1 MKYLARRVTLFF
13 VTLLLITVVTFLI
26 TNVLPGDA
34 ATMILGTRSTPA
46 TLAALRLRLGL
57 DAPLVVQYW
66 HWVARMLQGNF
77 GVSLVF
83 NLPIAGLL
91 GQKILASAVLVVM
104 SSILALVVAVPLGV
118 WSALHRERWQDVA
131 GSSLALAGISL
142 PDFFWGILLILLFAR
157 WLNWLPPSGYVS
169 PLKNFPLALEYALL
183 PSITLALSLMAQL
196 MRMTRSAMLE
206 VLSQDFIRV
215 CRAKGLDQGAII
227 VRHALRN
234 AITPVLTVAGLQ
246 IGYLFGSIVVVE
258 SLFNYTGMGW
268 LTYQALLNRD
278 LPLIQATVLV
288 IAAVVM
294 LTNLAV
300 DVIYTI
306 LDPRV
311 RLS

>member
-1 MKYLARRVTLFF
+1 MSYLGRRILLFL
-13 VTLLLITVVTFLI
+13 VTLLLITATTFLI

-34 ATMILGTRSTPA
+34 AIMILGTRSNPV
-46 TLAALRLRLGL
+46 TLAALRVKLGL
-57 DAPLVVQYW
+57 DQPLVAQYW
-66 HWVARMLQGNF
+66 HWISHLLHGNL
-77 GVSLVF
+77 GDSLVF
-83 NLPIAGLL
+83 KEPIAELL
-91 GQKILASAVLVVM
+91 GQKIVASSLLVVM
-104 SSILALVVAVPLGV
+104 SLLLALIMAVPLGV

-131 GSSLALAGISL
+131 GSGLALAGISL
-142 PDFFWGILLILLFAR
+142 PDFFWGIVLILLFAR
-157 WLNWLPPSGYVS
+157 WLDWLPSSGYAS
-169 PLKNFPLALEYALL
+169 PLDNFPAALKYSLL
-183 PSITLALSLMAQL
+183 PAITLALSLMAHL

-215 CRAKGLDQGAII
+215 CRAKGLGQGAIV

-278 LPLIQATVLV
+278 LPLIQATVLM

-306 LDPRV
+306 VDPRV

>member
-1 MKYLARRVTLFF
+1 MTYLARRTGLFL
-13 VTLLLITVVTFLI
+13 VTLLLITIVTFLI

-34 ATMILGTRSTPA
+34 ATMILGTRSNPV
-46 TLAALRLRLGL
+46 TLAALRLKLGL
-57 DAPLVVQYW
+57 DAPLAAQYW
-66 HWVARMLQGNF
+66 HWISEMARGNL

-83 NLPIAGLL
+83 KEPIAGLL
-91 GQKILASAVLVVM
+91 GQKIVASLVLVVM
-104 SSILALVVAVPLGV
+104 SLIFALIVAVPLGV
-118 WSALHRERWQDVA
+118 WSALNRERWQDVT
-131 GSSLALAGISL
+131 GSGLALAGISL
-142 PDFFWGILLILLFAR
+142 PDFFWGIVLILLFAR
-157 WLNWLPPSGYVS
+157 WLDWLPSSGYAS
-169 PLKNFPLALEYALL
+169 PLSNLPAALKYALL
-183 PSITLALSLMAQL
+183 PSITLALSLMAHL

-215 CRAKGLDQGAII
+215 CRAKGLGQAAII
-227 VRHALRN
+227 IRHALRN

-246 IGYLFGSIVVVE
+246 VGYLFGSIVVVE

-311 RLS
+311 RLT

>member
-1 MKYLARRVTLFF
+1 MTYLARRIGLFL
-13 VTLLLITVVTFLI
+13 VTLLLITIVTFLI

-34 ATMILGTRSTPA
+34 ATMILGTRSNPV
-46 TLAALRLRLGL
+46 TLAALRVKLGL
-57 DAPLVVQYW
+57 DAPLIAQYW
-66 HWVARMLQGNF
+66 HWISHMARGNL
-77 GVSLVF
+77 GDSLVF
-83 NLPIAGLL
+83 KEPIAALL
-91 GQKILASAVLVVM
+91 GQKIIASLVLVVM
-104 SSILALVVAVPLGV
+104 SLIFALIVAVPLGV
-118 WSALHRERWQDVA
+118 WSALNRERWQDVT
-131 GSSLALAGISL
+131 GSGLALAGISL
-142 PDFFWGILLILLFAR
+142 PDFFWGIVLILLFAR
-157 WLNWLPPSGYVS
+157 WLDWLPSSGYAS
-169 PLKNFPLALEYALL
+169 PLTNLPAALKYALL
-183 PSITLALSLMAQL
+183 PSITLALSLMAHL

-215 CRAKGLDQGAII
+215 CRAKGLGQGAII
-227 VRHALRN
+227 IRHALRN

-246 IGYLFGSIVVVE
+246 VGYLFGSIVVVE

-288 IAAVVM
+288 IAGVVM

-311 RLS
+311 RLT

>member
-1 MKYLARRVTLFF
+1 MKYLARRVALFF
-13 VTLLLITVVTFLI
+13 VTLVLITVVTFLI

-46 TLAALRLRLGL
+46 TLAALRLKLGL
-57 DAPLVVQYW
+57 DAPLILQYW
-66 HWVARMLQGNF
+66 HWVSRMLQGDF

-83 NLPIAGLL
+83 KLPIAGLL
-91 GQKILASAVLVVM
+91 GQKILASAVLVIM
-104 SSILALVVAVPLGV
+104 SSVLALVVAVPLGV

-142 PDFFWGILLILLFAR
+142 PDFFWGIVLILLFGR
-157 WLNWLPPSGYVS
+157 WLNWLPPSGYIS
-169 PLKNFPLALEYALL
+169 PLKNFPMALKYALL

-215 CRAKGLDQGAII
+215 CRAKGLGQGAII
-227 VRHALRN
+227 IRHALRN

-300 DVIYTI
+300 DVMYTI